1 MLLTCCRITLESLC
15 RYFEP
20 HKGCTCPNYECQ
32 KAPQTQ
38 REVTNYKILKPS
50 SVFLC
55 FFIQILTSE
64 SSPKQ
69 TEISQSDTCTTE
81 MLEEL
86 REKVQMA
93 NVTISEK
100 NEIIEELSRNNT
112 LLERNAILLE
122 DKFEQKDEEM
132 AKLTAHLSFMGLDQG
147 CS

>member
-1 MLLTCCRITLESLC
+1 MHLSELRMPESTTNS
-15 RYFEP
+15 
-20 HKGCTCPNYECQ
+20 KGGHELQNFKTVECIF
-32 KAPQTQ
+32 
-38 REVTNYKILKPS
+38 VI
-50 SVFLC
+50 
-55 FFIQILTSE
+55 FIQVLTRE
-64 SSPKQ
+64 SSKQ

-100 NEIIEELSRNNT
+100 NEIIEELSRNIT

-122 DKFEQKDEEM
+122 NKFEQKNEEI
-132 AKLTAHLSFMGLDQG
+132 AQLTTRNAQLTAHLSLMGLGQS